1 MVSAT
6 CQATQPGAGRR
17 MRASVPDAKGD
28 VMLLLVEVGLTIAAW
43 KKGWGAKALLP
54 VGATLALGL
63 LFGVAIGLG
72 GGTIEAAAPVAL
84 LSDLAAIGI
93 LIAMVRR
100 VPNSQPIIARTP
112 AVAEETAA

>member
-1 MVSAT
+1 
-6 CQATQPGAGRR
+6 
-17 MRASVPDAKGD
+17 
-28 VMLLLVEVGLTIAAW
+28 MLLLLEVGLTVAAW

-54 VGATLALGL
+54 VGATLVLGL

-84 LSDLAAIGI
+84 LSDVAAIGI

-100 VPNSQPIIARTP
+100 VPNSQPVLAGTP
-112 AVAEETAA
+112 AVAGERAA